1 MGICL
6 AAGSHP
12 TMPYRLSLPATRSA
26 AARRLKCVMAEAAES
41 SAGRSRKLLKYVTLT
56 LAVLVLTLGGAI
68 AYFVLTF
75 DPREYRDYIV
85 RVVKEKTGRTLRID
99 GEMSLSLRPDLGVRL
114 GQLSLSERIG
124 DEPFLTVEN
133 ARVRLSLVPLLSRE
147 VVASE
152 LVLTNARVVVIRYE
166 DGRLNVDD
174 LLGGEG
180 PTPRFEIAH
189 FALERSALTYRDLAR
204 RTQYELSGLDLQT
217 GRIANQAQTPLAI
230 KTMVRSEDHDLLL
243 RIDMRGE
250 LRLDLDDQQYALT
263 RTTVDMKGRVAGF
276 TEVAAALN
284 GDAAL
289 RVKSHELQI
298 AGLAV
303 RTVAK
308 RDQDELQLDGDATK
322 ILLTPP
328 RTTTENLRVAIV
340 SKGPSVKGQLSV
352 HAPAAEL
359 DADRVQSP
367 NTVLDLTLHAGQHTI
382 RTNASSAIDASVA
395 ARTLKFSALDGTLS
409 VAGPQL
415 PRKGV
420 TGALKGDARA
430 DFRREEVRMNLAG
443 KVGTSTV
450 KGQLAMT
457 GFAAPVYTFAV
468 NVDELDLDDY
478 LPKPGGAPEKR
489 AAHAEGD
496 LLKMLAH
503 VPASGTIAVGVLKST
518 DAKAKNVR
526 LEIR

>member
-1 MGICL
+1 
-6 AAGSHP
+6 
-12 TMPYRLSLPATRSA
+12 
-26 AARRLKCVMAEAAES
+26 
-41 SAGRSRKLLKYVTLT
+41 
-56 LAVLVLTLGGAI
+56 
-68 AYFVLTF
+68 
-75 DPREYRDYIV
+75 
-85 RVVKEKTGRTLRID
+85 
-99 GEMSLSLRPDLGVRL
+99 
-114 GQLSLSERIG
+114 
-124 DEPFLTVEN
+124 
-133 ARVRLSLVPLLSRE
+133 
-147 VVASE
+147 
-152 LVLTNARVVVIRYE
+152 
-166 DGRLNVDD
+166 
-174 LLGGEG
+174 
-180 PTPRFEIAH
+180 
-189 FALERSALTYRDLAR
+189 
-204 RTQYELSGLDLQT
+204 
-217 GRIANQAQTPLAI
+217 
-230 KTMVRSEDHDLLL
+230 
-243 RIDMRGE
+243 
-250 LRLDLDDQQYALT
+250 
-263 RTTVDMKGRVAGF
+263 
-276 TEVAAALN
+276 
-284 GDAAL
+284 
-289 RVKSHELQI
+289 VKSHELQI

-308 RDQDELQLDGDATK
+308 RDQDDLQLDGDATK

-359 DADRVQSP
+359 DADRVQLP

-409 VAGPQL
+409 IAGPQL

-478 LPKPGGAPEKR
+478 LPKPDGAPEKR